1 MINKKIQKIISVGI
15 IATTMLIPTMANA
28 EWKQDSV
35 GWWYTEGNSYIQNGW
50 KLINNN
56 WYYFDNNGYM
66 KTGWIQDTSGK
77 WYYLSSQGNM
87 LSNTVTPD
95 GYTLNTDGS
104 WNVSVQK
111 TESKQMASAPT
122 VAISD
127 SSINEAKKDTTQ
139 QNEENNNTSTKKKK
153 KSSSSSSSSSNS
165 SSSNNNSNIIFPID
179 DGKEQLNDYK
189 NYTTDEKGMC
199 VMNLLYNPN
208 NLRIE
213 IMGTGLGSSQQG
225 LYVLHFDVRDYG
237 YKNYESMDLINIIN
251 TTKLKNE
258 NGKVTIEYMIRG
270 NDEIDWDKYKD
281 KIEEPITTDDAVKMN

>member
-1 MINKKIQKIISVGI
+1 MINKKIQKIISMGI
-15 IATTMLIPTMANA
+15 IATTILIPTMANA
-28 EWKQDSV
+28 EWKQDNT
-35 GWWYTEGNSYIQNGW
+35 GWWYTEGTSYMQNGW
-50 KLINNN
+50 KSINNN
-56 WYYFDNNGYM
+56 WYYFDRNGYM
-66 KTGWIQDTSGK
+66 KTGWIQDTNGK
-77 WYYLSSQGNM
+77 WYYLSQSGSM
-87 LSNTVTPD
+87 LSNTITPD
-95 GYTLNTDGS
+95 GYTLNIDGS
-104 WNVSVQK
+104 WDTNIPK
-111 TESKQMASAPT
+111 TENKQMASAPT
-122 VAISD
+122 ATITD
-127 SSINEAKKDTTQ
+127 SSIDKTENNTIQ

-153 KSSSSSSSSSNS
+153 KSSSSSSSSS
-165 SSSNNNSNIIFPID
+165 SSNNGSNIVFPID
-179 DGKEQLNDYK
+179 NGKEQLENYK

-258 NGKVTIEYMIRG
+258 SGKVTIEYMTRG

-281 KIEEPITTDDAVKMN
+281 KTEEPITTSDAVKLN